1 MLKVEGLDTKGN
13 IVEIKGVYEEDASTL
28 WISATMLGLV
38 RLKVDFSGDH
48 VRVISQEE
56 KTIKTRKMRFVL
68 FSFLWLIR
76 EIPYYGWVIE
86 EKGLSDII

>member
-1 MLKVEGLDTKGN
+1 MKICFFFYSFEKSRMLKVEGLDTKGN

-56 KTIKTRKMRFVL
+56 KTIKTK
-68 FSFLWLIR
+68 
-76 EIPYYGWVIE
+76 
-86 EKGLSDII
+86 KK